1 MKKILSIILVVVMT
15 FGLMVGCGGAKY
27 KDGTYEKTSEPD
39 ERGNYATIK
48 IVIKSGKI
56 AEAEYVEY
64 TPNGPKDENYGTNN
78 GKIENQE
85 NYDKAQKAL
94 AASKTFGEK
103 LVKAQDPSKVDVVS
117 GATNSH
123 KTFVQLANE
132 ALSEAK
138 K

>member
-1 MKKILSIILVVVMT
+1 MKKFLSILLVVVMT
-15 FGLMVGCGGAKY
+15 LGLMAGCSGSKY

-48 IVIKSGKI
+48 IVIKDGKI
-56 AEAEYVEY
+56 TEAEYVEY
-64 TPNGPKDENYGTNN
+64 TPNGPKDENYGKVN
-78 GKIENQE
+78 GEIQNQE

-94 AASKTFGEK
+94 AATKTFGQK
-103 LVKAQDPSKVDVVS
+103 LVEKQDPSKVDAVS

-132 ALSEAK
+132 ALEEAK

>member
-1 MKKILSIILVVVMT
+1 MKKFLSIFLVVVMVL
-15 FGLMVGCGGAKY
+15 GLMAGCGGSKL

-39 ERGNYATIK
+39 ERGNYATITV
-48 IVIKSGKI
+48 VIKGGKI
-56 AEAEYVEY
+56 TEAEYVEY
-64 TPNGPKDENYGTNN
+64 TPDGPKDENYGKKD

-94 AASKTFGEK
+94 EASKTYGDK
-103 LVKAQDPSKVDVVS
+103 LVDAQDPSKVDAVS
-117 GATNSH
+117 GATSSH

-132 ALSEAK
+132 ALADAK